1 MIIEPAN
8 TEDYNGSKSQHD
20 FWVIEAI
27 WGHRIERQPYST
39 LMLEF
44 LGMAEGMNRTGQ
56 LLAHTTPGGKHIY
69 AANRT
74 LQLRNI
80 LFKNPNMEEILRDS
94 MNHDE
99 TAWDLWLAAMR
110 ESALVGPTM
119 SNDFAYLRA
128 RFESFGELV
137 NVVKLLR
144 NIAIDP
150 GSDRAWTS
158 QFIFPIGPAA
168 LYEPMQEKKT
178 GDGLET
184 TRRVFTRTGEL
195 AYLMLTRASAEL
207 RERIKRGLSP
217 SLDPEG
223 PRNKLLLRLLENPTP
238 DLGAEKGGTYLPY
251 SAHPAFDRMAE
262 DIAALLELDLPNQ
275 DSFQYIQPLLG
286 LHIYLYAI
294 ETANSWSGKD
304 GVPNVVCEILAPK
317 SDLVRKAAVSSYL
330 DNDGL
335 GIRAVRRYLDTVV
348 ISDPDLHAGLNS
360 TDIDDL
366 AKRDLL
372 TEHLRKTCALK
383 ASVTF
388 PVGDAASML
397 REFYALADQYYKAY
411 AADGLVGLANGCG
424 LVSRRGT
431 TRLRYAPTDE
441 LLRCLVLAN
450 VSTPIEE
457 SAFLRVLFER
467 YRLIIGPV
475 EAKHTVPATVFD
487 ETDFKKNRER
497 FSQHL
502 IGLGLAKRMSDACT
516 YIINPM
522 DKRGE

>member
-1 MIIEPAN
+1 
-8 TEDYNGSKSQHD
+8 
-20 FWVIEAI
+20 
-27 WGHRIERQPYST
+27 
-39 LMLEF
+39 
-44 LGMAEGMNRTGQ
+44 
-56 LLAHTTPGGKHIY
+56 
-69 AANRT
+69 
-74 LQLRNI
+74 
-80 LFKNPNMEEILRDS
+80 

-99 TAWDLWLAAMR
+99 SAWDVWLAAMV
-110 ESALVGPTM
+110 ESALVAPTS
-119 SNDFAYLRA
+119 SNDFSYLRP
-128 RFESFGELV
+128 RFDSFSELV

-168 LYEPMQEKKT
+168 LYEPMQEKKA
-178 GDGLET
+178 GDGLEA

-195 AYLMLTRASAEL
+195 AYLMLTRSSADL
-207 RERIKRGLSP
+207 RARIQRGLAP

-223 PRNKLLLRLLENPTP
+223 PRNKLLLRLLESPTP
-238 DLGAEKGGTYLPY
+238 DVSGDKGGTYLPY
-251 SAHPAFDRMAE
+251 ISHPAYDRMGE
-262 DIAALLELDLPNQ
+262 DIAALLELGLPNQ

-294 ETANSWSGKD
+294 ETANSWVGKD
-304 GVPNVVCEILAPK
+304 GIPNVVCEILAPK

-335 GIRAVRRYLDTVV
+335 GVRAVRRYLATVV
-348 ISDPDLHAGLNS
+348 MSNPELQANLQS
-360 TDIDDL
+360 TDLDDL

-383 ASVTF
+383 DSVTF
-388 PVGDAASML
+388 PAGDATSML
-397 REFYALADQYYKAY
+397 REFYALADQYYKTY

-457 SAFLRVLFER
+457 SAFLRTLFER
-467 YRLIIGPV
+467 YRMVIGPV

-502 IGLGLAKRMSDACT
+502 IGLGLARRMSDACT